1 MLWLVIPIIA
11 GAVALLCA
19 AYMAWYITK
28 QPMGS
33 DAMQSISA
41 AIRTGSK
48 AYLKRQYKTIAVIC
62 IILGVIFYF
71 GFDFGKLP
79 FTSAAFLLGALCSLI
94 AGYLSMDV
102 ATRANVRTA
111 AAAEKSVSKALK
123 ISFYGGLV
131 MGEANV
137 ALSLIGVTILYWLY
151 GDPTLII
158 GFGFG
163 ASLSALFAQLAEGF
177 LQKLLMS
184 ERILLEKSRQE
195 YQRMTQG
202 TQP

>member
-62 IILGVIFYF
+62 IILEVIFYF

-111 AAAEKSVSKALK
+111 AAAEKSVPKA
-123 ISFYGGLV
+123 
-131 MGEANV
+131 
-137 ALSLIGVTILYWLY
+137 
-151 GDPTLII
+151 
-158 GFGFG
+158 
-163 ASLSALFAQLAEGF
+163 
-177 LQKLLMS
+177 
-184 ERILLEKSRQE
+184 
-195 YQRMTQG
+195 
-202 TQP
+202 